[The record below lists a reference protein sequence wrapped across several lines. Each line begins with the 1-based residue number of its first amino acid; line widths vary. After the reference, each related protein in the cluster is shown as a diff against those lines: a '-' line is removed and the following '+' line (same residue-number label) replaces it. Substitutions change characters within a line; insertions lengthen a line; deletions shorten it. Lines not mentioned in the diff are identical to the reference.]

1 MEQFPRLMPKDIDK
15 YFFNREKEIDQ
26 LNTYLSMLEKDIPNQ
41 ILLTGYRGVGKTF
54 LLRKLLKDQPPQFL
68 TLYLD
73 LSEIYGRQR
82 GKISEEEVMK
92 ELLNLINEI
101 VIKDKNLYS
110 KIKTKFLNFIS
121 DLRLKDYDFVAG
133 ANIFD
138 IPLPEIRNNY
148 NKLSKFVMELPQN
161 IVDYSDD
168 VKGFIIVFDEFQLLR
183 YIENPEAFFWL
194 IRSFSQK
201 QFNVSYI
208 FTGSTSQTAKIIKM
222 LNGTDGAF
230 GGRMIQININPF
242 TEDETKRFID
252 EKAEGIE
259 FTDEGFERF
268 YSCTR
273 GIPAYINSFCSV
285 LPNDR
290 VSTGDL
296 IKEKILLNIDQ
307 VATVWI
313 YVWGRLSYVEK
324 EIIVT
329 ILEHEEISIIDLSE
343 LLDYSRAT
351 MYRYLDSLNN
361 KGIIEFTYN
370 KKYILADK
378 MLSLWLKNK
387 YETNGF
393 YPF

>member
-1 MEQFPRLMPKDIDK
+1 MRVLRDFIHVPGEFPH
-15 YFFNREKEIDQ
+15 
-26 LNTYLSMLEKDIPNQ
+26 
-41 ILLTGYRGVGKTF
+41 
-54 LLRKLLKDQPPQFL
+54 
-68 TLYLD
+68 
-73 LSEIYGRQR
+73 
-82 GKISEEEVMK
+82 
-92 ELLNLINEI
+92 
-101 VIKDKNLYS
+101 
-110 KIKTKFLNFIS
+110 
-121 DLRLKDYDFVAG
+121 
-133 ANIFD
+133 
-138 IPLPEIRNNY
+138 
-148 NKLSKFVMELPQN
+148 
-161 IVDYSDD
+161 
-168 VKGFIIVFDEFQLLR
+168 
-183 YIENPEAFFWL
+183 
-194 IRSFSQK
+194 
-201 QFNVSYI
+201 
-208 FTGSTSQTAKIIKM
+208 
-222 LNGTDGAF
+222 
-230 GGRMIQININPF
+230 
-242 TEDETKRFID
+242 
-252 EKAEGIE
+252 
-259 FTDEGFERF
+259 
-268 YSCTR
+268 
-273 GIPAYINSFCSV
+273 INSFCSV

-378 MLSLWLKNK
+378 MLILWLKNK